1 MLVDARRAAAAA
13 ARRLEEA
20 ALNLLLGTLDVLVG
34 ARGTG
39 AAAVDAVEEAALLG
53 LTVGVEV
60 NLLLEHPLGA
70 ADPLL
75 LRVRIGVRRVV
86 PGAEVLGLLDHGR
99 KAHGRGGTHDG
110 LGRGG
115 THDGLGL
122 WDSQALALVAC
133 ALLGDPLLGPG
144 DVAPTDVRVIER
156 ENLRVDAVLNEFH
169 GTHRLGRVARPR
181 GRQAVVDD
189 GHGLDLDERVEAVV
203 ARARRHFG

>member
-110 LGRGG
+110 LG
-115 THDGLGL
+115 L